1 MKRASLFFSVLFLM
15 LHAALGQPIVLAQP
29 AMAEESLS
37 PKLDHGF
44 VIVSPQSGTWMNRQP
59 LVLEVPESCEVFYSF
74 SGSHPMESGFVY
86 DGPVMLDAEGD
97 VSVRI
102 ALVFPHGDAMIYTID
117 YSVQPQ
123 KGDSDLSLDVNF
135 SRPLAIYSMR
145 QQIVIPEG
153 FSYRLGNSP
162 VFLPGEQVLGLE
174 GGTFP
179 QRFVPCQV
187 TDGVNS
193 WRFVISPS
201 GIAAAGNNA
210 GDTLL
215 PPSPKVEDASAKT
228 EGDPVPSVDARAAA
242 AVSNGEVK
250 VEYYSP
256 AAGALPPVD
265 TGSHLTGQQETTQ
278 EPVQDYSQPP
288 FQIRDWSTLTFTQ
301 NKLIYLVDEGYWQEA
316 SGSVMVDRSVGHT
329 IYWQSVV
336 YEKGNPVYSMYLPPR
351 PQDQL
356 AFRGREAVDI
366 SLGKDYTLAPTG
378 SGQTPLPSLRID
390 AFYGEEFSGTF
401 PVDVYYQGLYQGTSQ
416 VDVSIDKC
424 PPEAPAIN
432 ASSSLF
438 YNRSEVHLTLDQ
450 KDDSRVFYSLA
461 LLASEEAGFKDLA
474 LDLSDTL
481 PLMDSS
487 VAGADFQPYDGQP
500 IRLESHWDHAHLFQL
515 RAYSEDQNGNRSQ
528 MVIYQTIVDPL
539 NFYVEAES
547 AGEAM
552 GSINRDGSLARPFS
566 SVQQALEQTASLDF
580 VRIHLLG
587 MVPVNGVLPIAS
599 NCEILGNDASSGL
612 TMMPGGRI
620 EARNGQV
627 VIKDCVLEKQ
637 STDGGDI
644 ADGQP
649 LLSVLNGS
657 LSLVNC
663 EVLGAFSSNGT
674 LISAVDSTVSV
685 FDSGITLQ
693 SGGYG
698 ALLSGLRSHVVVDG
712 GRLTVVAPTA
722 VVFSLSAGGLQLSDS
737 QCRIFGNLG
746 RVAELTSVG
755 YSLISNEFHGVFK
768 GRSAVTAQLV
778 PVWKDVRSRQIESR
792 DNIISGFP
800 GS

>member
-1 MKRASLFFSVLFLM
+1 MKGLSLFFSVFFLTM
-15 LHAALGQPIVLAQP
+15 QVSLGQPIALAQP
-29 AMAEESLS
+29 MMVEESSS
-37 PKLDHGF
+37 PTMDQGF
-44 VIVSPQSGTWMNRQP
+44 VIVSPRSGTWMNKQP

-74 SGSHPMESGFVY
+74 SGSHPMESGFAY

-123 KGDSDLSLDVNF
+123 KGDADLSLDVNF
-135 SRPLAIYSMR
+135 SQPLAIYSMG

-153 FSYRLGNSP
+153 YSYRLGDSP
-162 VFLPGEQVLGLE
+162 VFLPGQQVLSLD

-201 GIAAAGNNA
+201 GIAAAGTTT
-210 GDTLL
+210 GDTL
-215 PPSPKVEDASAKT
+215 PSPKVEGASAKP
-228 EGDPVPSVDARAAA
+228 EGNPMPAVD
-242 AVSNGEVK
+242 VSATTRVSTGEVK

-256 AAGALPPVD
+256 TAGALPPVD
-265 TGSHLTGQQETTQ
+265 TGSHLTHQQETSP
-278 EPVQDYSQPP
+278 EPVLDYSQPP
-288 FQIRDWSTLTFTQ
+288 FQISDWGTLTFTR
-301 NKLIYLVDEGYWQEA
+301 NKLIYSMDDSIWQEA
-316 SGSVMVDRSVGHT
+316 TGSVLLDRSVGHT
-329 IYWQSVV
+329 IYWQSVA
-336 YEKGNPVYSMYLPPR
+336 YEQGNPVYSMYLPPR
-351 PQDQL
+351 PSGQL
-356 AFRGREAVDI
+356 VFHGCEAIDI
-366 SLGKDYTLAPTG
+366 SLGKDFTLTPTG
-378 SGQTPLPSLRID
+378 SGQTPLSSIRID

-401 PVDVYYQGLYQGTSQ
+401 PVDVYYQGMYQGDAQ
-416 VDVSIDKC
+416 VMVSIDKC

-432 ASSSLF
+432 ADSKLF
-438 YNRSEVHLTLDQ
+438 YNRKEVHLTLDQ
-450 KDDSRVFYSLA
+450 KDDSTVFYSLE
-461 LLASEEAGFKDLA
+461 LLVSEESGFKDLA

-481 PLMDSS
+481 SLMDSS
-487 VAGADFQPYDGQP
+487 VAGADFQPYNGQP
-500 IRLESHWDHAHLFQL
+500 IRLEPHLNHAHLFQV

-528 MVIYQTIVDPL
+528 MVSYQTIVDPL
-539 NFYVEAES
+539 NFYVEANSDES
-547 AGEAM
+547 AGSM
-552 GSINRDGSLARPFS
+552 NGDGSLARPFV
-566 SVQQALEQTASLDF
+566 SVQQALEETAALDF

-587 MVPVNGVLPIAS
+587 MVPVDDVLSIPS
-599 NCEILGNDASSGL
+599 SCEIIGNDAGSGL
-612 TMMPGGRI
+612 AMLSGGRLVV
-620 EARNGQV
+620 RNSQV

-637 STDGGDI
+637 STDRFDMT
-644 ADGQP
+644 DGQP

-657 LSLVNC
+657 LSLHNC
-663 EVLGAFSSNGT
+663 EVLGDFSSNGT

-698 ALLSGLRSHVVVDG
+698 ALLSGLRSYVVVDG

-722 VVFSLSAGGLQLSDS
+722 VVFSLSAGGFQLSDS

-746 RVAELTSVG
+746 RVAELTGVG
-755 YSLISNEFHGVFK
+755 YSLIGNEFHGVFK
-768 GRSAVTAQLV
+768 GRSAMTAQLV
-778 PVWKDVRSRQIESR
+778 PVWKDVRSKQIESR